1 MSKKTVST
9 KVFVLLLAAVLLLG
23 CTIGGTVAFLMYKT
37 DPVINTFSPSNIQ
50 IELTESE
57 GTPYKLIPGKTYT
70 KDPVVSVLDT
80 TDVDCYLFVK
90 IEEKNWTKFQQYV
103 PNTDGWTNLT
113 GGDDTILYRI
123 VHTTDTVK
131 SWNLLLG
138 DNTEYPNGY
147 VTISPD
153 LTLTEMAEAAKAEL
167 IFTAYA
173 IQLEGFATAEAAWE
187 EVSKLG

>member
-103 PNTDGWTNLT
+103 PNTDGWTRVPGVT
-113 GGDDTILYRI
+113 DVVFSR
-123 VHTTDTVK
+123 VVKTTDPVK

-138 DNTEYPNGY
+138 DTEYPNGY
-147 VTISPD
+147 VKISPD